1 MDAVRATALTAAAVA
16 VAFGSAWAYK
26 SAGDPG
32 SSELFLT
39 ASKTSVR
46 VGEPVELRLELYT
59 AGRVP
64 VRRDLPS
71 NFGVRIGSAEI
82 GAVPVSLA
90 SGLSLGVNSKEARVA
105 ADEKISVVIKG
116 TFRPGKRGGL
126 AFVAEGRE
134 PVPIGPPGPHEIRAA
149 FSPFTEDP
157 ATLYRGESFSKPVL
171 MTVGK

>member
-1 MDAVRATALTAAAVA
+1 MDIGRAAALTGLSVVLAV
-16 VAFGSAWAYK
+16 GTGWAYK
-26 SAGDPG
+26 RAGDPG

-39 ASKTSVR
+39 ASKSQVR

-71 NFGVRIGSAEI
+71 NFWVRIGSAEI
-82 GAVPVSLA
+82 GAAPMSLA

-105 ADEKISVVIKG
+105 ADEKISVTIKG

-134 PVPIGPPGPHEIRAA
+134 PVSVGPPGPHEIRAS

-157 ATLYRGESFSKPVL
+157 ATLYRGESFSKPLL